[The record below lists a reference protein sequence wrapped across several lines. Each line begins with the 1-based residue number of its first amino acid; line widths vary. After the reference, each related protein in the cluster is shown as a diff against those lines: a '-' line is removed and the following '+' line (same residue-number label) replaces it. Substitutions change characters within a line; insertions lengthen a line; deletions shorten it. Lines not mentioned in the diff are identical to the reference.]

1 MKFKLELL
9 INKPRTQVWEFFSDH
24 EKAKLWQPSLSGV
37 ELVGGTPGPTGA
49 ISKWTYVE
57 NEREFSLTEKILHCE
72 EPSRFESLF
81 ENKFASNIVNNRFV
95 EQSENETLWVME
107 TTYTFNTLLM
117 KLLGPVLKKNYVA
130 RSQKDME
137 RFKELV
143 EKM

>member
-1 MKFKLELL
+1 VKIKLELL
-9 INKPRTQVWEFFSDH
+9 INTPRPQVWEFFRDH

-37 ELVGGTPGPTGA
+37 EVVGGTPGLPGA

-81 ENKFASNIVNNRFV
+81 ENAFASNIVNNRFV
-95 EQSENETLWVME
+95 EQSEAETLWVME
-107 TTYTFNTLLM
+107 ASYTFKTLLM
-117 KLLGPVLKKNYVA
+117 KLLGPILRKNYVS

-143 EKM
+143 EKV